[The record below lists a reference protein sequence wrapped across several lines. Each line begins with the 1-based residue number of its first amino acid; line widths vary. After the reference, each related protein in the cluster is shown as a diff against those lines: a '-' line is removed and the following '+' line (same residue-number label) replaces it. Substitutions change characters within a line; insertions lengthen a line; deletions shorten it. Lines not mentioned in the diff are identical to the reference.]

1 MKSIHEKSAAIK
13 DFPHRHIYADH
24 LGDGHGDNLLNR
36 VALLPSHLSAVVL
49 VPRPHLRAGLLLFL
63 YFDIAQTIW
72 TFWALFPPKNHPG
85 KHCDRLKVKK
95 MTMKRFA

>member
-36 VALLPSHLSAVVL
+36 VALLPSNLAAIVL
-49 VPRPHLRAGLLLFL
+49 VPRPHLKAGLFLGKLLLFL

-72 TFWALFPPKNHPG
+72 TF
-85 KHCDRLKVKK
+85 
-95 MTMKRFA
+95 